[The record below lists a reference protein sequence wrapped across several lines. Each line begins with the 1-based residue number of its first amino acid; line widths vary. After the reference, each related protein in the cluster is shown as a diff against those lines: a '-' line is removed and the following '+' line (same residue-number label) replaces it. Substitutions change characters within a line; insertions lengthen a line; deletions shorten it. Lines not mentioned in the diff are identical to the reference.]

1 LDAIEVRLVSASDAA
16 AGLRRGEFH
25 LGVTGEDLLAEA
37 ASGGEVVKL
46 LPLGFGRAD
55 LVVAVPKSWIDVET
69 MDDLDEAARLFLART
84 GARMR
89 VATKYPRQ
97 ARAFFARHH
106 AADFRIV
113 ESTGATEGGPAAG
126 LCEAIVDITSTG
138 ATLAANGLKALS
150 DGLILKSQA
159 CLLASLA
166 SPWDD
171 PVLSACERLLAILEA
186 RSAGRSRLVLS
197 WPQASEENAR
207 AAIAAF
213 SLREETLEPGKA
225 LVAEGDVFAVA
236 AALGKAGVGPISVVR
251 PTYVFAAKSAPI
263 LALRAALGVD

>member
-1 LDAIEVRLVSASDAA
+1 
-16 AGLRRGEFH
+16 
-25 LGVTGEDLLAEA
+25 
-37 ASGGEVVKL
+37 
-46 LPLGFGRAD
+46 
-55 LVVAVPKSWIDVET
+55 
-69 MDDLDEAARLFLART
+69 AARLFLART
-84 GARMR
+84 GERMR

-126 LCEAIVDITSTG
+126 LCEAIVDITSSG